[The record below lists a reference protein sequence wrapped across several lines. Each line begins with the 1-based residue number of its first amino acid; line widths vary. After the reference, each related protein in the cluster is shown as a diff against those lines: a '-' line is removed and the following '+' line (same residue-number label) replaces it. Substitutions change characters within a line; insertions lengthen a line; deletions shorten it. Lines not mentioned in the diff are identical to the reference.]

1 MRKGLAVA
9 LLVLM
14 AVGLTAEDDIIPA
27 HKEWLELTAPIITK
41 MEREVFLT
49 LKSAEER
56 NRFIQIFWKQR
67 DPRPDTE
74 ENEFYQEYL
83 ERAQYADH
91 QFGRQSSKR
100 GIQTERGYYYLL
112 LGPPLERTMYTTSSQ
127 ILPLELWYYKGE
139 ILYGLPAYFYL
150 IFYQPES
157 IGEYRLYHPGLEG
170 PERLIIHTSPGIMF
184 DREAAYK
191 IIRNASTELASASLS
206 YLPGER
212 SFDVSSFSSESII
225 AGIRTVS
232 EKKYSDRYAQNY
244 LTYKD
249 YVETDYTHNFLESNL
264 LLKVFQNSRQSFLHW
279 AIEPKSI
286 NFANFQDQHQA
297 IYQLLIRIEDPEGHL
312 LLEKEEE
319 IPLRITQ
326 KQYETHDKQ
335 LFSFQN
341 LVPVIPGN
349 HTLFLLLK
357 NKTARDFTSH
367 QRKIHVPEPA
377 GTSSLSPLLLY
388 HGRERLGGSQSL
400 RAFSFSGTHYLVNSE
415 NNFLPDEEMG
425 VFCQVYNIKNI
436 AAETL
441 QLQIVTTTKVQPI
454 ITKSFPI
461 NEALEIQGRSLDTG
475 PIPLSSL
482 NPGYYSLELSILDRQ
497 GEKLLSESE
506 NFILLAQAFPVI
518 PWVFSKQHLPFP
530 NSVHLYT
537 LASQYFL
544 ASDYSHA
551 RSALEQALNM
561 QEDPNA
567 RLLLGKTL
575 YAQQD
580 YQGSLKTVQSL
591 YQTTGNRETAK
602 LIALNHVA
610 LKEWAQGVIYL
621 EKLLES
627 SLEIGVLNLAGECY
641 NNLKQP
647 EKALPVLQKSLE
659 LNPDH
664 PNIKQ
669 LLQQTQNAI
678 EKKTN
683 KLR

>member
-1 MRKGLAVA
+1 M
-9 LLVLM
+9 
-14 AVGLTAEDDIIPA
+14 
-27 HKEWLELTAPIITK
+27 
-41 MEREVFLT
+41 
-49 LKSAEER
+49 
-56 NRFIQIFWKQR
+56 
-67 DPRPDTE
+67 
-74 ENEFYQEYL
+74 
-83 ERAQYADH
+83 
-91 QFGRQSSKR
+91 
-100 GIQTERGYYYLL
+100 
-112 LGPPLERTMYTTSSQ
+112 
-127 ILPLELWYYKGE
+127 
-139 ILYGLPAYFYL
+139 
-150 IFYQPES
+150 
-157 IGEYRLYHPGLEG
+157 
-170 PERLIIHTSPGIMF
+170 
-184 DREAAYK
+184 
-191 IIRNASTELASASLS
+191 
-206 YLPGER
+206 
-212 SFDVSSFSSESII
+212 
-225 AGIRTVS
+225 
-232 EKKYSDRYAQNY
+232 
-244 LTYKD
+244 
-249 YVETDYTHNFLESNL
+249 
-264 LLKVFQNSRQSFLHW
+264 
-279 AIEPKSI
+279 
-286 NFANFQDQHQA
+286 
-297 IYQLLIRIEDPEGHL
+297 EDPEGRL

-326 KQYETHDKQ
+326 KQYETQDKH

-341 LVPVIPGN
+341 LIPVISGN

-367 QRKIHVPEPA
+367 QREIHVPEPA

-388 HGRERLGGSQSL
+388 HGRERIGGAQSL

-425 VFCQVYNIKNI
+425 VFCQVYNLENL

-441 QLQIVTTTKVQPI
+441 QLQIVSTTEVQPI
-454 ITKSFPI
+454 FTKSFPI
-461 NEALEIQGRSLDTG
+461 NETLEIQGKSLDTG

-482 NPGYYSLELSILDRQ
+482 NPGYYSLELAILDQ
-497 GEKLLSESE
+497 KGEKLLSKSE

-530 NSVHLYT
+530 SSGHLYA

-544 ASDYSHA
+544 ASNYNQA

-580 YQGSLKTVQSL
+580 YQGSLKTVQTL

-627 SLEIGVLNLAGECY
+627 SVEIGVLNLAGECY

-647 EKALPVLQKSLE
+647 EKALPVLQKSLD
-659 LNPDH
+659 LNPDQ

-669 LLQQTQNAI
+669 LLQQIKNVI
-678 EKKTN
+678 EKKGN
-683 KLR
+683 KPNS